1 MEGAQAVW
9 PGCLGTNLGPLM
21 HGLYN
26 LGLLFTLGFLIYKTE
41 VLTPPRGA
49 IVRVWRFT
57 AYKTFT

>member
-1 MEGAQAVW
+1 MW
-9 PGCLGTNLGPLM
+9 PGCLGTNPGPLM